1 MSKREPPARVRL
13 AEENLSNWP
22 SYQKLCDE
30 GKLKFD
36 GEGRLRYLHGAPVG
50 DLVLSGTN
58 KDGQAIYRESANEWF
73 DPESE
78 AAESFEWK

>member
-1 MSKREPPARVRL
+1 MTKREPPDRVRL
-13 AEENLSNWP
+13 TEENLSNWP
-22 SYQKLCDE
+22 SFQELYDQ

-50 DLVLSGTN
+50 DLILSRIN
-58 KDGQAIYRESANEWF
+58 KDGKAIYRELANEWF

-78 AAESFEWK
+78 MAESFEWK